1 MGRTSGFVIEWPV
14 TFDVEDGRRF
24 EVALS
29 GDDAGRWALHMRV
42 VGRDA
47 WRLIGESYGEATT
60 GAVIGR
66 ALRWWYEATGDP
78 IILAPTAHEDS
89 PGQSNGA
96 GAGARSAFGSSHCV
110 ERTPIDES

>member
-29 GDDAGRWALHMRV
+29 EDGSGHLQLRMHVAGDDA
-42 VGRDA
+42 
-47 WRLIGESYGEATT
+47 WRAVGESYSEQTT

-66 ALRWWYEATGDP
+66 ALRWWYETTGEP
-78 IILAPTAHEDS
+78 IIIAKRVSTWRERQGSGGP
-89 PGQSNGA
+89 
-96 GAGARSAFGSSHCV
+96 AR
-110 ERTPIDES
+110 